1 MYDVISVVNHFFFFF
16 EKYCGG
22 YMGYILDEIYDCDPQ
37 LGVIMAIP
45 TGKSIVS
52 IGIRTL

>member
-1 MYDVISVVNHFFFFF
+1 
-16 EKYCGG
+16 
-22 YMGYILDEIYDCDPQ
+22 MGYILDEIYDDCDPQ